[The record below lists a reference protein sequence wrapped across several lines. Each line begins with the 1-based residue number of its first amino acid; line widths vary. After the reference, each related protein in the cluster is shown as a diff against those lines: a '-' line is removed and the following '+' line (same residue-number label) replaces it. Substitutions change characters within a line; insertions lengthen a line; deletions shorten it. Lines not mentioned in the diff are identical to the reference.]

1 MNLQTKRVQVLM
13 YKKNMRIYSLIF
25 VLTLFSCSAKY
36 HYQKAVKKG
45 LEVVKTSD
53 TIRIATID
61 SIPVIKHD
69 TIVYE
74 HFYSSKDTII
84 EYKNV
89 YVPQTR
95 LETRIEYKLKRDT
108 LKMITRV
115 EVQKAKAEAKANKK
129 PNYWW
134 MLIFALVFGA
144 VMFLLNKLISKII

>member
-1 MNLQTKRVQVLM
+1 MKV
-13 YKKNMRIYSLIF
+13 IYLIC

-36 HYQKAVKKG
+36 HYRKALKKG

-69 TIVYE
+69 TIVYK

-115 EVQKAKAEAKANKK
+115 EVQKAKAQAKENKK
-129 PNYWW
+129 TNWW
-134 MLIFALVFGA
+134 AIIIFICVFGA
-144 VMFLLNKLISKII
+144 IVYTANKILNKYL

>member
-1 MNLQTKRVQVLM
+1 MKV
-13 YKKNMRIYSLIF
+13 IYLIC

-36 HYQKAVKKG
+36 HYRKAVKKG

-69 TIVYE
+69 TIVYK

-115 EVQKAKAEAKANKK
+115 EVQKAKTQAKENKK
-129 PNYWW
+129 TNWW
-134 MLIFALVFGA
+134 AIIIFICVFGA
-144 VMFLLNKLISKII
+144 IVYTANKILNKYL

>member
-36 HYQKAVKKG
+36 HYQKALKKG
-45 LEVVKTSD
+45 LQVVKTSD

-61 SIPVIKHD
+61 SVPVIKHD

-74 HFYSSKDTII
+74 HFYTQKDTII
-84 EYKNV
+84 MYKNII
-89 YVPQTR
+89 VPKTR

-108 LKMITRV
+108 IRMITRV
-115 EVQKAKAEAKANKK
+115 EVQKAKADGKKNKK
-129 PNYWW
+129 PNWW
-134 MLIFALVFGA
+134 LMLIFVCVFGGVIYIA
-144 VMFLLNKLISKII
+144 GRLINKFI

>member
-1 MNLQTKRVQVLM
+1 
-13 YKKNMRIYSLIF
+13 MRIYSLIF

-36 HYQKAVKKG
+36 HYNKAVKKG
-45 LEVVKTSD
+45 LQVVKTSD

-95 LETRIEYKLKRDT
+95 METRIEYKLKRDT
-108 LKMITRV
+108 LRMITRV
-115 EVQKAKAEAKANKK
+115 EVQKAKAQAKENKK
-129 PNYWW
+129 TNWW
-134 MLIFALVFGA
+134 AIIVFICVFGG
-144 VMFLLNKLISKII
+144 VV

>member
-1 MNLQTKRVQVLM
+1 MKV
-13 YKKNMRIYSLIF
+13 IYIIC

-36 HYQKAVKKG
+36 HYNKAIKRG
-45 LEVVKTSD
+45 LQVTQTSD

-61 SIPVIKHD
+61 SIPIIKHD

-84 EYKNV
+84 EYKTV

-108 LKMITRV
+108 LRMITRV
-115 EVQKAKAEAKANKK
+115 EVQKAKTEAKTNKK
-129 PNYWW
+129 TNWW
-134 MLIFALVFGA
+134 GIIIFICVFFGI
-144 VMFLLNKLISKII
+144 VYTLNKILNKYI

>member
-1 MNLQTKRVQVLM
+1 
-13 YKKNMRIYSLIF
+13 MRIYSLIF

-36 HYQKAVKKG
+36 HYNKALKRG

-84 EYKNV
+84 EYKTV

-108 LKMITRV
+108 LRMITRV
-115 EVQKAKAEAKANKK
+115 EVQKAKAQDKENKK
-129 PNYWW
+129 TNWW
-134 MLIFALVFGA
+134 GIVIFICIFGGVVYTA
-144 VMFLLNKLISKII
+144 NEIISKYL

>member
-1 MNLQTKRVQVLM
+1 MKV
-13 YKKNMRIYSLIF
+13 IAIIC
-25 VLTLFSCSAKY
+25 VLTLYSCSAKY
-36 HYQKAVKKG
+36 HYNKALKKG
-45 LEVVKTSD
+45 LQVTQTSD

-61 SIPVIKHD
+61 SIAVIKHD

-108 LKMITRV
+108 LRMITRV
-115 EVQKAKAEAKANKK
+115 EVQKAKAEGKANKQT
-129 PNYWW
+129 NWW
-134 MLIFALVFGA
+134 EIIIFICVFFGI
-144 VMFLLNKLISKII
+144 VYTLNKILNKYI

>member
-1 MNLQTKRVQVLM
+1 MKV
-13 YKKNMRIYSLIF
+13 IYLIC

-36 HYQKAVKKG
+36 HYQKALKRG

-53 TIRIATID
+53 TIRISTID

-108 LKMITRV
+108 LRMITRV
-115 EVQKAKAEAKANKK
+115 EVQKAKTEAKTNKKTNWWGIIIFICVFGGVVYTANK
-129 PNYWW
+129 
-134 MLIFALVFGA
+134 LF
-144 VMFLLNKLISKII
+144 NKYL

>member
-1 MNLQTKRVQVLM
+1 
-13 YKKNMRIYSLIF
+13 MRIYSLIF

-36 HYQKAVKKG
+36 HYNKALKRG

-84 EYKNV
+84 EYKTV

-108 LKMITRV
+108 LRMITRV
-115 EVQKAKAEAKANKK
+115 EVQKAKAQDKENKK
-129 PNYWW
+129 TNWW
-134 MLIFALVFGA
+134 GIVIFICIFGG
-144 VMFLLNKLISKII
+144 VVYTVNKLFNKYL

>member
-1 MNLQTKRVQVLM
+1 MKV
-13 YKKNMRIYSLIF
+13 IYIIC

-36 HYQKAVKKG
+36 HYNKALKRG
-45 LEVVKTSD
+45 LQVTQTSD
-53 TIRIATID
+53 TIRISTID

-74 HFYSSKDTII
+74 RIISSKDTIVY
-84 EYKNV
+84 YKNII
-89 YVPQTR
+89 VPQTR

-108 LKMITRV
+108 LRMITRV
-115 EVQKAKAEAKANKK
+115 EVQRAKAEAKANKK

>member
-1 MNLQTKRVQVLM
+1 M

-36 HYQKAVKKG
+36 HYQKALKKG

-74 HFYSSKDTII
+74 RIISSKDTIVY
-84 EYKNV
+84 YKNII
-89 YVPQTR
+89 VPKTR

-108 LKMITRV
+108 LRMITRV
-115 EVQKAKAEAKANKK
+115 EVQKAKAEAKENKK
-129 PNYWW
+129 TNWW
-134 MLIFALVFGA
+134 GIIIFICIFGG
-144 VMFLLNKLISKII
+144 VVYTVNKILDKYL